1 MDKILVNSEELKGI
15 SVKIN
20 SIISSIEGIEKTLD
34 VLTTESESSWQ
45 GKAKEEAEKNFKK
58 IKEKSGTLREQLTKR
73 ARSIEEVCSSYEKT
87 EQQVLSGIQ
96 SLSVENI
103 F

>member
-58 IKEKSGTLREQLTKR
+58 IKEKSGTLREQLTKFVHPTKK
-73 ARSIEEVCSSYEKT
+73 RSNKFYQEYSHCLLK
-87 EQQVLSGIQ
+87 
-96 SLSVENI
+96 I
-103 F
+103 FFDD